1 VRYRVRVSADPRR
14 YMQVAAVL
22 RDRIASGQIPAG
34 AAMPGTRAI
43 KDEFGVSIET
53 AQKSLKVLADEGL
66 IRRWAG
72 LPYHV
77 I

>member
-1 VRYRVRVSADPRR
+1 MPTDPRR

-22 RDRIASGQIPAG
+22 RERITTGEIPKD

-43 KDEFGVSIET
+43 AAEFGVSIET
-53 AQKSLKVLADEGL
+53 AQKALKVLADEGL
-66 IRRWAG
+66 IMRWAG

-77 I
+77 V